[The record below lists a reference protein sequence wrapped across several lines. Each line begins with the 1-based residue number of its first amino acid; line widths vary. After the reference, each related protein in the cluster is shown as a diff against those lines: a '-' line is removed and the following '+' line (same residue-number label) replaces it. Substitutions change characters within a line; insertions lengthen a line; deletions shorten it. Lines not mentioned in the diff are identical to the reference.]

1 MRYLWQIDAEF
12 ARAEKHTAPPLAGD
26 TVQAL
31 FWNAVAARKNDVWL
45 RQKELGI
52 WRAWTWHETGE
63 IVKEIAMGLHALGM
77 QVQDRVSILAN
88 TRAEWLW
95 ADLAILSLGG
105 TSAGIYPTDAA
116 SQVHYIL
123 SDSQSRFLFVEDE
136 EQLDKV
142 LEVLPDL
149 PHLVKI
155 IVLDDKGLRHFEHPQ
170 VLSLEA
176 LRQLGA
182 KAKALDPQGLDTIRQ
197 ASSPEH
203 LAILVYTSGTTGK
216 PKGAMHHHAGLVYA
230 IRGHT
235 QIIAQTP
242 QDERMCFLPLCHIAE
257 RVGGAFVCMY
267 TGTKINFVENP
278 ETVPEN
284 IREISPTI
292 ILAVPRVWEKFQ
304 SGVYLSLKE
313 STKFEQL
320 MFHWAIELGT
330 TIADQFL
337 NGRPIALHQRLA
349 YRLAQ
354 WLVLANVR
362 KSLGID
368 KARFLLSGAAPISP
382 KILRWFFALGVPMF
396 EIWGMTETCGGSC
409 ANYPGFIKLGS
420 IGVPS
425 PHNEMKLDPATGE
438 ILIRGPNIFSGYLNL
453 PEKTKEVFDA
463 DGWMHTGDV
472 GTMDAQGFFS
482 ITDRMKD
489 IIITAGGK
497 NITPSEIE
505 NELKASPYIT
515 DAVIVGDRLP
525 YLTAIIMVDHDNVEQ
540 YAQSHDI
547 GFTNYESLT
556 QAAEITELIQ
566 SEVDQVNQKF
576 ARVEQIKKFFLLNKK
591 LSPEDEEVTPT
602 MKLKR
607 KLVIEKYSDLIQ
619 AMYSENTGSLG

>member
-52 WRAWTWHETGE
+52 WHAWTWHETGE

-105 TSAGIYPTDAA
+105 TSAGIYPTDAS

-123 SDSQSRFLFVEDE
+123 TDSESRFLFVEDE

-149 PHLVKI
+149 PHLIKI
-155 IVLDDKGLRHFEHPQ
+155 IVLDNKGLRHFEHPQ

-182 KAKALDPQGLDTIRQ
+182 KAMALDPHRLDTIRE

-292 ILAVPRVWEKFQ
+292 ILAVPRVWEKFH
-304 SGVYLSLKE
+304 SSVHLSLKE

-320 MFHWAIELGT
+320 MFHWAIQLGSD
-330 TIADQFL
+330 IADKFL
-337 NGRPIALHQRLA
+337 NGQPIALHQRMA

-396 EIWGMTETCGGSC
+396 EIWGMTETCGGSS
-409 ANYPGFIKLGS
+409 ANYPGYIKVGS

-425 PHNEMKLDPATGE
+425 PHNEMKLDPDTGE

-453 PEKTKEVFDA
+453 PEKTKEVFDSE
-463 DGWMHTGDV
+463 GWMHTGDV
-472 GTMDAQGFFS
+472 GTLDAQGFYT

-497 NITPSEIE
+497 NITPSELE

-576 ARVEQIKKFFLLNKK
+576 ARVEQIKKFFLLSKK

-619 AMYSENTGSLG
+619 KMYSESA

>member
-52 WRAWTWHETGE
+52 WHAWTWHETGE

-123 SDSQSRFLFVEDE
+123 SDSESRFLFVEDE

-149 PHLVKI
+149 PHLIKI
-155 IVLDDKGLRHFEHPQ
+155 IVLDNKGLRHFEHPQ

-182 KAKALDPQGLDTIRQ
+182 KTMALDPHCLDTLRE
-197 ASSPEH
+197 ASTPEH

-330 TIADQFL
+330 NIADQFL
-337 NGRPIALHQRLA
+337 DGRPIALHQRLA
-349 YRLAQ
+349 YRVAQ

-409 ANYPGFIKLGS
+409 ANYPGFIKIGS

-425 PHNEMKLDPATGE
+425 PHNEMKLDPETGE

-453 PEKTKEVFDA
+453 PEKTKEVFDSE
-463 DGWMHTGDV
+463 GWMHTGDV

-497 NITPSEIE
+497 NITPSELE

-547 GFTNYESLT
+547 GFTNYESMT
-556 QAAEITELIQ
+556 QAAEISELIQ

-576 ARVEQIKKFFLLNKK
+576 ARVEQIKKFFLLSKK

-607 KLVIEKYSDLIQ
+607 KLVIEKYSGLIQ
-619 AMYSENTGSLG
+619 KMYSESA

>member
-1 MRYLWQIDAEF
+1 MRYLWQIESEF
-12 ARAEKHTAPPLAGD
+12 ARAEKNAASPLIGD

-31 FWNAVAARKNDVWL
+31 FWNAVAQRKNEVWL

-77 QVQDRVSILAN
+77 QVQDRVSILSN
-88 TRAEWLW
+88 TRAEWVW
-95 ADLAILSLGG
+95 ADFAVLSLGG
-105 TSAGIYPTDAA
+105 TSTGIYPTDAV

-142 LEVLPDL
+142 LEVLPEL
-149 PHLVKI
+149 PHLIKI
-155 IVLDDKGLRHFEHPQ
+155 IVLDDKGLHHFEHPQ
-170 VLSLEA
+170 VLSLKA

-182 KAKALDPQGLDTIRQ
+182 TALTRDPLSLDTLRE

-216 PKGAMHHHAGLVYA
+216 PKGAMHHQSGLVYA

-257 RVGGAFVCMY
+257 RVGGAFVSMY

-313 STKFEQL
+313 STKFEQW

-330 TIADQFL
+330 KIADQFL
-337 NGRPIALHQRLA
+337 NGEAIGLHQRLA
-349 YRLAQ
+349 YRVAH

-368 KARFLLSGAAPISP
+368 QARFLLSGAAPISP

-396 EIWGMTETCGGSC
+396 EVWGMTETCGGSS

-420 IGVPS
+420 IGVPA
-425 PHNEMKLDPATGE
+425 PHNEMKLDSVTGE

-453 PEKTKEVFDA
+453 PDKTKEMFDA
-463 DGWMHTGDV
+463 EGWMHTGDV
-472 GTMDAQGFFS
+472 GTRDANGFFA

-497 NITPSEIE
+497 NITPSELE

-556 QAAEITELIQ
+556 QAPEITELIQ

-607 KLVIEKYSDLIQ
+607 KLVIEKYADLIHK
-619 AMYSENTGSLG
+619 MYAERA

>member
-1 MRYLWQIDAEF
+1 MRYLWQIKDEF
-12 ARAEKHTAPPLAGD
+12 ARAEKNTSLPLVGD

-31 FWNAVAARKNDVWL
+31 FWNAVGLRRNDVWL

-52 WRAWTWHETGE
+52 WRAWTWHDTGE
-63 IVKEIAMGLHALGM
+63 IVKEIAMGLNALGM
-77 QVQDRVSILAN
+77 QVQDRVSILSN
-88 TRAEWLW
+88 TRAEWVW
-95 ADLAILSLGG
+95 ADLAVLSLCG

-142 LEVLPDL
+142 LEVLPELPDL
-149 PHLVKI
+149 IKI

-170 VLSLEA
+170 VMSLEA

-182 KAKALDPQGLDTIRQ
+182 KALALDPHRLDTIRE
-197 ASSPEH
+197 AASPEH

-216 PKGAMHHHAGLVYA
+216 PKGAMHHQAGLVYA

-304 SGVYLSLKE
+304 SGVHLSLKE

-320 MFHWAIELGT
+320 MFHWAIGLGM

-337 NGRPIALHQRLA
+337 SGQPIALHQRLA
-349 YRLAQ
+349 YRVAQ

-396 EIWGMTETCGGSC
+396 EIWGMTETCGGSS

-420 IGVPS
+420 IGVPA
-425 PHNEMKLDPATGE
+425 PHNEMKLDPETGE

-453 PEKTKEVFDA
+453 PDKTKEVFDA
-463 DGWMHTGDV
+463 EGWMHTGDV
-472 GTMDAQGFFS
+472 GTKDAQGFFA

-497 NITPSEIE
+497 NITPSELE

-540 YAQSHDI
+540 YAQSRDI

-556 QAAEITELIQ
+556 QAREITQLIQ

-576 ARVEQIKKFFLLNKK
+576 ARVEQIKKFFLLSKK

-607 KLVIEKYSDLIQ
+607 KLVIEKYATLIQ
-619 AMYSENTGSLG
+619 KMYADHA

>member
-12 ARAEKHTAPPLAGD
+12 ARAERNAAPPLLGD

-31 FWNAVAARKNDVWL
+31 FWNAVALRKNDVWL

-77 QVQDRVSILAN
+77 RVQDRASILSN
-88 TRAEWLW
+88 TRAEWVW

-105 TSAGIYPTDAA
+105 TSAGIYPTDAV

-136 EQLDKV
+136 EQLDKA
-142 LEVLPDL
+142 LAVLPEL
-149 PHLVKI
+149 PSLLKI
-155 IVLDDKGLRHFEHPQ
+155 IVLDDKGLRHFDHPQ

-176 LRQLGA
+176 LRKVGA
-182 KAKALDPQGLDTIRQ
+182 RALLQASDKFDSLRE
-197 ASSPEH
+197 ASSPDH

-216 PKGAMHHHAGLVYA
+216 PKGAMHHQSGLVYA

-257 RVGGAFVCMY
+257 RVGGAFVCMF

-313 STKFEQL
+313 STRFEQF
-320 MFHWAIELGT
+320 MFHWAIGLGT
-330 TIADQFL
+330 TIADRFL
-337 NGRPIALHQRLA
+337 SGQSIALHQRLA

-368 KARFLLSGAAPISP
+368 QARFLLSGAAPISP

-396 EIWGMTETCGGSC
+396 EIWGMTETCGGSS
-409 ANYPGFIKLGS
+409 ANYPGSIKLGS
-420 IGVPS
+420 IGIAA

-453 PEKTKEVFDA
+453 PEKTQEMFDA
-463 DGWMHTGDV
+463 EGWMHTGDV
-472 GTMDAQGFFS
+472 GTQDAQGFFA

-497 NITPSEIE
+497 NITPSELE

-540 YAQSHDI
+540 YAQSRDI

-556 QAAEITELIQ
+556 QALEIKELIQ

-576 ARVEQIKKFFLLNKK
+576 ARVEQIKKFFLLSKK

-607 KLVIEKYSDLIQ
+607 KLVIEKYADLISQ
-619 AMYSENTGSLG
+619 MYADRA

>member
-12 ARAEKHTAPPLAGD
+12 ARAEKDSAPALHGD

-31 FWNAVAARKNDVWL
+31 FWNAVALRQRDVWL

-77 QVQDRVSILAN
+77 RVQDRVSILSN
-88 TRAEWLW
+88 TRAEWVW

-105 TSAGIYPTDAA
+105 TSAGIYPTDAVT
-116 SQVHYIL
+116 QVHYIL

-136 EQLDKV
+136 EQLDKALAV
-142 LEVLPDL
+142 LADL
-149 PHLVKI
+149 PSLVKI
-155 IVLDDKGLRHFEHPQ
+155 IVLDDKGLRHFAHPQ
-170 VLSLEA
+170 VLSLAALRHIGAEA
-176 LRQLGA
+176 LAQA
-182 KAKALDPQGLDTIRQ
+182 PAAFDTLRE
-197 ASSPEH
+197 ASLPEH

-216 PKGAMHHHAGLVYA
+216 PKGAMHHQSGLVYA

-257 RVGGAFVCMY
+257 RVGGAFVCMF

-313 STKFEQL
+313 STRFEQF
-320 MFHWAIELGT
+320 MFHWAIELGS
-330 TIADQFL
+330 TIADQYL
-337 NGRPIALHQRLA
+337 SGQPIALHQRLA
-349 YRLAQ
+349 YRVAQ

-396 EIWGMTETCGGSC
+396 EIWGMTETCGGSS
-409 ANYPGFIKLGS
+409 ANYPGAIKLGS
-420 IGVPS
+420 IGIAA

-453 PEKTKEVFDA
+453 PDKTKETFDA

-472 GTMDAQGFFS
+472 GTQDAQGFFA

-497 NITPSEIE
+497 NITPSELE

-540 YAQSHDI
+540 YAQSRDI

-556 QAAEITELIQ
+556 QAPEITELIQ

-607 KLVIEKYSDLIQ
+607 KLVIEKYADLVKQ
-619 AMYSENTGSLG
+619 MYA

>member
-1 MRYLWQIDAEF
+1 
-12 ARAEKHTAPPLAGD
+12 
-26 TVQAL
+26 
-31 FWNAVAARKNDVWL
+31 
-45 RQKELGI
+45 
-52 WRAWTWHETGE
+52 
-63 IVKEIAMGLHALGM
+63 MGLHVLGM
-77 QVQDRVSILAN
+77 RVQDRVSILSN
-88 TRAEWLW
+88 TRAEWVW

-105 TSAGIYPTDAA
+105 TSAGIYPTDAV

-136 EQLDKV
+136 EQLDKA
-142 LEVLPDL
+142 LAVLPEL
-149 PHLVKI
+149 PSLSKI
-155 IVLDDKGLRHFEHPQ
+155 IVLDDKGLRHFDHPQ

-176 LRQLGA
+176 LRQVGA
-182 KAKALDPQGLDTIRQ
+182 RALLQASDKFDSLRE
-197 ASSPEH
+197 ASSPDH

-216 PKGAMHHHAGLVYA
+216 PKGAMHHQSGLVYA

-257 RVGGAFVCMY
+257 RVGGAFVCMF

-313 STKFEQL
+313 STRFEQF
-320 MFHWAIELGT
+320 MFHWAIGLGT
-330 TIADQFL
+330 TIADRFL
-337 NGRPIALHQRLA
+337 SGQSIALHQRLA

-368 KARFLLSGAAPISP
+368 QARFLLSGAAPISP

-409 ANYPGFIKLGS
+409 ANYPGSIKLGS
-420 IGVPS
+420 IGIAA

-453 PEKTKEVFDA
+453 PEKTQEMFDA
-463 DGWMHTGDV
+463 EGWMHTGDV
-472 GTMDAQGFFS
+472 GTQDAQGFFA

-497 NITPSEIE
+497 NITPSELE

-540 YAQSHDI
+540 YAQSRDI

-556 QAAEITELIQ
+556 QASEIKELIQ

-576 ARVEQIKKFFLLNKK
+576 ARVEQIKKFFLLSKK

-607 KLVIEKYSDLIQ
+607 KLVIEKYADLISQ
-619 AMYSENTGSLG
+619 MYADRA

>member
-1 MRYLWQIDAEF
+1 MRYLWQIEDEF
-12 ARAEKHTAPPLAGD
+12 ARAEQNSAPPLQGD

-31 FWNAVAARKNDVWL
+31 FWNAVALRKSDVWL

-77 QVQDRVSILAN
+77 RVQDRVSILSN
-88 TRAEWLW
+88 TRAEWVR

-105 TSAGIYPTDAA
+105 TSAGIYPTDAV

-136 EQLDKV
+136 EQLDKA
-142 LEVLPDL
+142 LAVLPEL
-149 PHLVKI
+149 PSLSKI
-155 IVLDDKGLRHFEHPQ
+155 IVLDDKGLRHFDHPQ

-176 LRQLGA
+176 LRQIGVKELSQA
-182 KAKALDPQGLDTIRQ
+182 PVALDTLRE

-216 PKGAMHHHAGLVYA
+216 PKGAMHHQSGLVYA

-257 RVGGAFVCMY
+257 RVGGAFVCMF

-313 STKFEQL
+313 STRFEQF
-320 MFHWAIELGT
+320 MFHWAIGLGT

-337 NGRPIALHQRLA
+337 NGQSIALHQRLA

-396 EIWGMTETCGGSC
+396 EIWGMTETCGGSS

-420 IGVPS
+420 IGIAA

-453 PEKTKEVFDA
+453 PEKTQEIFDA
-463 DGWMHTGDV
+463 EGWMHTGDV
-472 GTMDAQGFFS
+472 GTQDAQGFFT

-497 NITPSEIE
+497 NITPSELE

-540 YAQSHDI
+540 YAQSRDI

-556 QAAEITELIQ
+556 QAPEITELIQ
-566 SEVDQVNQKF
+566 LEVDQVNQKF
-576 ARVEQIKKFFLLNKK
+576 ARVEQIKKFFLLSKK

-607 KLVIEKYSDLIQ
+607 KLVIEKYADLVKK
-619 AMYSENTGSLG
+619 MYA

>member
-52 WRAWTWHETGE
+52 WHAWTWHETGE

-123 SDSQSRFLFVEDE
+123 SDSESRFLFVEDE

-149 PHLVKI
+149 PHLKKI
-155 IVLDDKGLRHFEHPQ
+155 IVLDNKGLRHFEHPQ

-182 KAKALDPQGLDTIRQ
+182 KAVALEPHCLDTIRE
-197 ASSPEH
+197 ASTPEH

-337 NGRPIALHQRLA
+337 DGRPIALHQRLA
-349 YRLAQ
+349 YRVAH

-425 PHNEMKLDPATGE
+425 PHNEMKLDPETGE

-453 PEKTKEVFDA
+453 PEKTKEVFDS

-472 GTMDAQGFFS
+472 GTMDAKGFFS

-497 NITPSEIE
+497 NITPSELE

-576 ARVEQIKKFFLLNKK
+576 ARVEQIKKFFLLSKK

-619 AMYSENTGSLG
+619 KMYSESA

>member
-12 ARAEKHTAPPLAGD
+12 ARAEKNAAPPLMGD

-31 FWNAVAARKNDVWL
+31 FWNAVALRQNDVWL

-52 WRAWTWHETGE
+52 WRAWTWRETGH

-77 QVQDRVSILAN
+77 QVQDRVSILSN
-88 TRAEWLW
+88 TRAEWVW

-105 TSAGIYPTDAA
+105 TSAGIYPTDAV

-142 LEVLPDL
+142 LEALPEL
-149 PHLVKI
+149 PSLIQI
-155 IVLDDKGLRHFEHPQ
+155 IVFDDKGLRHFDHPQ
-170 VLSLEA
+170 VLSLDA
-176 LRQLGA
+176 LRHLGA
-182 KAKALDPQGLDTIRQ
+182 QALANDPFGFETLRE

-216 PKGAMHHHAGLVYA
+216 PKGAMHHQSGLVYA

-304 SGVYLSLKE
+304 SSVHLSLKE
-313 STKFEQL
+313 STRFEQI
-320 MFHWAIELGT
+320 MFHWAIRLGT
-330 TIADQFL
+330 QIADQFL
-337 NGRPIALHQRLA
+337 SGQAIGLHQRLA

-382 KILRWFFALGVPMF
+382 KIVRWFFALGVPMF
-396 EIWGMTETCGGSC
+396 EIWGMTETCGGSS

-420 IGVPS
+420 IGIAA
-425 PHNEMKLDPATGE
+425 PHNEMKLDAVTGE

-453 PEKTKEVFDA
+453 PDKTKEIFDSE
-463 DGWMHTGDV
+463 GWMHTGDV
-472 GTMDAQGFFS
+472 GTQDAHGFFA

-497 NITPSEIE
+497 NITPSELE

-525 YLTAIIMVDHDNVEQ
+525 YLTAIIMVDHENVEQ
-540 YAQSHDI
+540 YAQSRDI

-556 QAAEITELIQ
+556 KAPEITELIQ

-576 ARVEQIKKFFLLNKK
+576 ARVEQIKKFSLLSKK

-607 KLVIEKYSDLIQ
+607 KLVIDKYANLIHE
-619 AMYSENTGSLG
+619 MYAGRP

>member
-12 ARAEKHTAPPLAGD
+12 ARAERNAAPPLLGD

-31 FWNAVAARKNDVWL
+31 FWNAVALRKNDVWL

-77 QVQDRVSILAN
+77 RVQDRVSILSN
-88 TRAEWLW
+88 TRAEWVW

-105 TSAGIYPTDAA
+105 TSAGIYPTDAV

-136 EQLDKV
+136 EQLDKA
-142 LEVLPDL
+142 LAVLPEL
-149 PHLVKI
+149 PSLSTI
-155 IVLDDKGLRHFEHPQ
+155 IVLDDKGLRHFDHPQ

-176 LRQLGA
+176 LRQVGA
-182 KAKALDPQGLDTIRQ
+182 RALLQASDKFDSLRE
-197 ASSPEH
+197 ASSPDH

-216 PKGAMHHHAGLVYA
+216 PKGAMHHQSGLVYA

-257 RVGGAFVCMY
+257 RVGGAFVCMF

-313 STKFEQL
+313 STRFEQF
-320 MFHWAIELGT
+320 MFHWAIGLGT
-330 TIADQFL
+330 TIADRFL
-337 NGRPIALHQRLA
+337 SGQSIALHQRLA

-368 KARFLLSGAAPISP
+368 QARFLLSGAAPISP

-396 EIWGMTETCGGSC
+396 EIWGMTETCGGSS
-409 ANYPGFIKLGS
+409 ANYPGSIKLGS
-420 IGVPS
+420 IGIAA

-453 PEKTKEVFDA
+453 PEKTQEMFDA
-463 DGWMHTGDV
+463 EGWMHTGDV
-472 GTMDAQGFFS
+472 GTQDAQGFFA

-497 NITPSEIE
+497 NITPSELE

-540 YAQSHDI
+540 YAQSRDI

-556 QAAEITELIQ
+556 QASEIKELIQ
-566 SEVDQVNQKF
+566 LEVDQVNQKF
-576 ARVEQIKKFFLLNKK
+576 ARVEQIKKFFLLSKK

-607 KLVIEKYSDLIQ
+607 KLVIEKYADLISQ
-619 AMYSENTGSLG
+619 MYADRA

>member
-182 KAKALDPQGLDTIRQ
+182 KATALDPQGLDTIRQ
-197 ASSPEH
+197 ASSPEQ

-349 YRLAQ
+349 YRVAQ

-576 ARVEQIKKFFLLNKK
+576 ARVEQVKKFFLLNKK

-619 AMYSENTGSLG
+619 KMYSESA

>member
-1 MRYLWQIDAEF
+1 MRYLWQIKDEF
-12 ARAEKHTAPPLAGD
+12 ARAEKNTSLPLVGD

-31 FWNAVAARKNDVWL
+31 FWNAVGLRKNDVWL

-52 WRAWTWHETGE
+52 WRAWTWHDTGE
-63 IVKEIAMGLHALGM
+63 IVKEIAMGLNALGM
-77 QVQDRVSILAN
+77 QVQDRVSILSN
-88 TRAEWLW
+88 TRVEWVW
-95 ADLAILSLGG
+95 ADLAVLSLCG

-142 LEVLPDL
+142 LEVLPELPDL
-149 PHLVKI
+149 IKI

-170 VLSLEA
+170 VMSLEA

-182 KAKALDPQGLDTIRQ
+182 QALALDPHRLGVILE
-197 ASSPEH
+197 AASPEH

-216 PKGAMHHHAGLVYA
+216 PKGAMHHQAGLVYA

-257 RVGGAFVCMY
+257 RVGGAFVCLY

-304 SGVYLSLKE
+304 SGVHLSLKE

-320 MFHWAIELGT
+320 MFHWAIGLGM

-337 NGRPIALHQRLA
+337 SGQPIALHQRLA
-349 YRLAQ
+349 YRVAQ

-396 EIWGMTETCGGSC
+396 EIWGMTETCGGSS

-420 IGVPS
+420 IGVPA
-425 PHNEMKLDPATGE
+425 PHNEMKLDPETGE

-453 PEKTKEVFDA
+453 PDKTKEVFDSE
-463 DGWMHTGDV
+463 GWMHTGDV
-472 GTMDAQGFFS
+472 GTKDAQGFFA

-497 NITPSEIE
+497 NITPSELE

-540 YAQSHDI
+540 YAQSRDI

-556 QAAEITELIQ
+556 QAREITELIQ

-576 ARVEQIKKFFLLNKK
+576 ARVEQIKKFFLLSKK

-607 KLVIEKYSDLIQ
+607 KLVIEKYAHLIQ
-619 AMYSENTGSLG
+619 KMYADHA

>member
-52 WRAWTWHETGE
+52 WHAWTWHETGE

-105 TSAGIYPTDAA
+105 ASAGIYPTDAA

-149 PHLVKI
+149 PHLIKI
-155 IVLDDKGLRHFEHPQ
+155 IVLDNKGLRHFEHPQ

-182 KAKALDPQGLDTIRQ
+182 KAMARDPLCLDTIRE

-330 TIADQFL
+330 NIADQFL
-337 NGRPIALHQRLA
+337 DGRPIALHQRLA
-349 YRLAQ
+349 YRVAQ

-425 PHNEMKLDPATGE
+425 PHNEMKLDPETGE
-438 ILIRGPNIFSGYLNL
+438 ILIKGPNISSGYLNL
-453 PEKTKEVFDA
+453 PEKTKEVFDSE
-463 DGWMHTGDV
+463 GWMHTGDV

-497 NITPSEIE
+497 NITPSELE

-576 ARVEQIKKFFLLNKK
+576 ARVEQIKKFFLLSKK

-619 AMYSENTGSLG
+619 KMYSESA

>member
-1 MRYLWQIDAEF
+1 MRYLWQIEAEF
-12 ARAEKHTAPPLAGD
+12 ARAEKNAAAPLAGD

-31 FWNAVAARKNDVWL
+31 FWNAVALRKNDIWL

-77 QVQDRVSILAN
+77 RVQDRVSILSN
-88 TRAEWLW
+88 TRAEWVW
-95 ADLAILSLGG
+95 ADFAILSLGG
-105 TSAGIYPTDAA
+105 ASAGIYPTDAV
-116 SQVHYIL
+116 SQVQYIL

-136 EQLDKV
+136 EQLDKA

-149 PHLVKI
+149 PNLSKI

-170 VLSLEA
+170 VLSLQA
-176 LRQLGA
+176 LRDLGA
-182 KAKALDPQGLDTIRQ
+182 VALAGNPLGLDALRN

-216 PKGAMHHHAGLVYA
+216 PKGAMHHHSGLVYA
-230 IRGHT
+230 IRGHA

-313 STKFEQL
+313 STKFEQF
-320 MFHWAIELGT
+320 MFHWAIALGSK
-330 TIADQFL
+330 IADQFL
-337 NGRPIALHQRLA
+337 AGQSIGLHQRLA
-349 YRLAQ
+349 YRIAH

-368 KARFLLSGAAPISP
+368 QARFLLSGAAPISP
-382 KILRWFFALGVPMF
+382 KVLRWFFALGVPMF
-396 EIWGMTETCGGSC
+396 EIWGMTETCGGSS
-409 ANYPGFIKLGS
+409 ANNLGFIKLGS
-420 IGVPS
+420 IGVPA
-425 PHNEMKLDPATGE
+425 PHNEIKLDSETGE
-438 ILIRGPNIFSGYLNL
+438 ILIKGQNIFSGYLNL
-453 PEKTKEVFDA
+453 PDKTKEMFDA
-463 DGWMHTGDV
+463 EGWMHTGDV
-472 GTMDAQGFFS
+472 GTVDANGFFT

-497 NITPSEIE
+497 NITPSELE

-540 YAQSHDI
+540 YAQLHDI

-556 QAAEITELIQ
+556 QAKEITQLIQ

-576 ARVEQIKKFFLLNKK
+576 ARVEQIKKFFLLSKK

-607 KLVIEKYSDLIQ
+607 KLVIDKYADLIQ
-619 AMYSENTGSLG
+619 TMYVERA

>member
-1 MRYLWQIDAEF
+1 MRYLWQIEDEF
-12 ARAEKHTAPPLAGD
+12 AHAAKNTSAPLAGD

-31 FWNAVAARKNDVWL
+31 FWNAVELRAHDVWL

-63 IVKEIAMGLHALGM
+63 IVKEIAMGLNALGM
-77 QVQDRVSILAN
+77 QVQDRVSILSN
-88 TRAEWLW
+88 TRAEWVW
-95 ADLAILSLGG
+95 SDLAILSLCG
-105 TSAGIYPTDAA
+105 TSAGIYPTDSV

-123 SDSQSRFLFVEDE
+123 NDSQSRFIFVEDE

-142 LEVLPDL
+142 LEVLPEL
-149 PHLVKI
+149 PGLIKV
-155 IVLDDKGLRHFEHPQ
+155 IVFDDKGLRHFEHPN
-170 VLSLEA
+170 VMSLEA

-182 KAKALDPQGLDTIRQ
+182 KALTQEPHRLETIRE
-197 ASSPEH
+197 AASPEH

-216 PKGAMHHHAGLVYA
+216 PKGAMHHQAGLVYA

-235 QIIAQTP
+235 SIIAQTP

-257 RVGGAFVCMY
+257 RVGGALVSMY

-304 SGVYLSLKE
+304 SSVHLSLKE

-320 MFHWAIELGT
+320 MYHWAIGLGT

-337 NGRPIALHQRLA
+337 NGQPIPLHQRLS

-396 EIWGMTETCGGSC
+396 EVWGMTETCGGSS

-425 PHNEMKLDPATGE
+425 PHNEMKLDPETGE

-453 PEKTKEVFDA
+453 PDKTQEVFDA
-463 DGWMHTGDV
+463 EGWMHTGDV
-472 GTMDAQGFFS
+472 GTRDANGFFT

-497 NITPSEIE
+497 NITPSELE

-540 YAQSHDI
+540 YAQSRDI

-556 QAAEITELIQ
+556 QAPEIKSLIQ
-566 SEVDQVNQKF
+566 SEVDLVNQKF
-576 ARVEQIKKFFLLNKK
+576 ARVEQIKKFFLLSKK

-607 KLVIEKYSDLIQ
+607 KLVIEKYDSLIK
-619 AMYSENTGSLG
+619 AMYAEHA

>member
-12 ARAEKHTAPPLAGD
+12 ARAEKNAAPPLMGD

-31 FWNAVAARKNDVWL
+31 FWNAVALRQNDVWL

-52 WRAWTWHETGE
+52 WRAWTWRETGH

-77 QVQDRVSILAN
+77 QVQDRVSILSN
-88 TRAEWLW
+88 TRAEWVW

-105 TSAGIYPTDAA
+105 TSAGIYPTDAV

-142 LEVLPDL
+142 LEALPEL
-149 PHLVKI
+149 PSLIQI
-155 IVLDDKGLRHFEHPQ
+155 IVFDDKGLRHFDHPQ
-170 VLSLEA
+170 VLSLDA
-176 LRQLGA
+176 LRHLGA
-182 KAKALDPQGLDTIRQ
+182 QALANDPFGFETLRE

-216 PKGAMHHHAGLVYA
+216 PKGAMHHQSGLVYA

-304 SGVYLSLKE
+304 SSVHLSLKE
-313 STKFEQL
+313 STRFEQI
-320 MFHWAIELGT
+320 MFHWAIRLGT
-330 TIADQFL
+330 QIADQFL
-337 NGRPIALHQRLA
+337 SGQAIGLHQRLA

-382 KILRWFFALGVPMF
+382 KIVRWFFALGVPMF
-396 EIWGMTETCGGSC
+396 EIWGMTETCGGSS

-420 IGVPS
+420 IGIAA
-425 PHNEMKLDPATGE
+425 PHNEMKLDAVTGE

-453 PEKTKEVFDA
+453 PDKTKEIFDSE
-463 DGWMHTGDV
+463 GWMHTGDV
-472 GTMDAQGFFS
+472 GTQDAHGFFA

-497 NITPSEIE
+497 NITPSELE

-525 YLTAIIMVDHDNVEQ
+525 YLTAIIMVDHENVEQ
-540 YAQSHDI
+540 YAQSRDI

-556 QAAEITELIQ
+556 KAPEITELIQ

-576 ARVEQIKKFFLLNKK
+576 ARVEQIKKFSLLSKK

-607 KLVIEKYSDLIQ
+607 KLVIDKYANLIHE
-619 AMYSENTGSLG
+619 MYAGRA

>member
-1 MRYLWQIDAEF
+1 MRYLWQIEDEF
-12 ARAEKHTAPPLAGD
+12 ARAEKNSAPPLQGD

-31 FWNAVAARKNDVWL
+31 FWNAVALRKSDVWL

-77 QVQDRVSILAN
+77 RVQDRVSILSN
-88 TRAEWLW
+88 TRAEWVW

-105 TSAGIYPTDAA
+105 TSAGIYPTDAV

-136 EQLDKV
+136 EQLDKALV
-142 LEVLPDL
+142 VLPEL
-149 PHLVKI
+149 PSLSKI
-155 IVLDDKGLRHFEHPQ
+155 IVLDDKGLRHFDHPQ

-176 LRQLGA
+176 LRQIGVKELSQA
-182 KAKALDPQGLDTIRQ
+182 PVAFDTLRE

-216 PKGAMHHHAGLVYA
+216 PKGAMHHQSGLVYA

-257 RVGGAFVCMY
+257 RVGGAFVCMF

-313 STKFEQL
+313 STRFEQF
-320 MFHWAIELGT
+320 MFHWAIGLGT

-337 NGRPIALHQRLA
+337 NGQSIAIHQRLA

-396 EIWGMTETCGGSC
+396 EIWGMTETCGGSS

-420 IGVPS
+420 IGIAA

-453 PEKTKEVFDA
+453 PEKTQEIFDA
-463 DGWMHTGDV
+463 EGWMHTGDV
-472 GTMDAQGFFS
+472 GTQDAQGFFT

-497 NITPSEIE
+497 NITPSELE

-540 YAQSHDI
+540 YAQSRDI

-556 QAAEITELIQ
+556 QAPEITELIQ
-566 SEVDQVNQKF
+566 LEVDQVNQKF
-576 ARVEQIKKFFLLNKK
+576 ARVEQIKKFFLLSKK

-607 KLVIEKYSDLIQ
+607 KLVIEKYADLVQ
-619 AMYSENTGSLG
+619 KMYT

>member
-52 WRAWTWHETGE
+52 WHAWTWHETGE

-123 SDSQSRFLFVEDE
+123 SDSESRFLFVEDE

-149 PHLVKI
+149 PHLIKI
-155 IVLDDKGLRHFEHPQ
+155 IVLDNKGLRHFEHPQ

-182 KAKALDPQGLDTIRQ
+182 KAMALDPHCLDTLRE
-197 ASSPEH
+197 ASTPEH

-330 TIADQFL
+330 NIADQFL
-337 NGRPIALHQRLA
+337 DGRPIALHQRLA
-349 YRLAQ
+349 YRVAQ

-409 ANYPGFIKLGS
+409 ANYPGFIKIGS

-425 PHNEMKLDPATGE
+425 PHNEMKLDPETGE

-453 PEKTKEVFDA
+453 PEKTKEVFDSE
-463 DGWMHTGDV
+463 GWMHTGDV

-497 NITPSEIE
+497 NITPSELE

-576 ARVEQIKKFFLLNKK
+576 ARVEQIKKFFLLSKK

-619 AMYSENTGSLG
+619 KMYSESA

>member
-12 ARAEKHTAPPLAGD
+12 ARAEKNLAPPLMGD
-26 TVQAL
+26 TVQAM
-31 FWNAVAARKNDVWL
+31 FWNAVALRRNDVWL

-52 WRAWTWHETGE
+52 WRAWTWQDTGD

-77 QVQDRVSILAN
+77 QVQDRVSILSN
-88 TRAEWLW
+88 TRAEWVW

-105 TSAGIYPTDAA
+105 TSAGIYPTDAV

-142 LEVLPDL
+142 LKALPDL
-149 PHLVKI
+149 PHLAQI

-170 VLSLEA
+170 VLSLDA
-176 LRQLGA
+176 LRHLGA
-182 KAKALDPQGLDTIRQ
+182 QALAQDPSRFETLRG

-216 PKGAMHHHAGLVYA
+216 PKGAMHHQSGLVYA

-242 QDERMCFLPLCHIAE
+242 HDERMCFLPLCHIAE

-304 SGVYLSLKE
+304 SSVHLSLKE
-313 STKFEQL
+313 STRFEQI
-320 MFHWAIELGT
+320 MFHWAIGLGT
-330 TIADQFL
+330 QIADQFL
-337 NGRPIALHQRLA
+337 SGQSIGLHQRLA

-382 KILRWFFALGVPMF
+382 KIVRWFFALGVPMF
-396 EIWGMTETCGGSC
+396 EIWGMTETCGGSS

-420 IGVPS
+420 IGIAA
-425 PHNEMKLDPATGE
+425 PHNEMKLDSVTGE

-453 PEKTKEVFDA
+453 PDKTKETFDSE
-463 DGWMHTGDV
+463 GWMHTGDV
-472 GTMDAQGFFS
+472 GTQDAQGFFA

-497 NITPSEIE
+497 NITPSELE

-525 YLTAIIMVDHDNVEQ
+525 YLTAIIMVDHENVEQ
-540 YAQSHDI
+540 YAQSRDI

-556 QAAEITELIQ
+556 KAPEITALIQ

-576 ARVEQIKKFFLLNKK
+576 ARVEQIKKFSLLSKK

-607 KLVIEKYSDLIQ
+607 KLVIDKYSNLIHE
-619 AMYSENTGSLG
+619 MYADRA

>member
-1 MRYLWQIDAEF
+1 MRYLWQIKDEF
-12 ARAEKHTAPPLAGD
+12 ARAEKNTSLPLVGD

-31 FWNAVAARKNDVWL
+31 FWNAVGLRKNDVWL

-52 WRAWTWHETGE
+52 WRAWTWHDTGE
-63 IVKEIAMGLHALGM
+63 IVKEIAMGLNALGM
-77 QVQDRVSILAN
+77 QVQDRVSILSN
-88 TRAEWLW
+88 TRVEWVW
-95 ADLAILSLGG
+95 ADLAVLSLCG

-142 LEVLPDL
+142 LEVLPELPDL
-149 PHLVKI
+149 IKI

-170 VLSLEA
+170 VMSLEA

-182 KAKALDPQGLDTIRQ
+182 QALALDPHRLGVILE
-197 ASSPEH
+197 AASPEH

-216 PKGAMHHHAGLVYA
+216 PKGAMHHQAGLVYA

-257 RVGGAFVCMY
+257 RVGGAFVCLY

-304 SGVYLSLKE
+304 SGVHLSLKE

-320 MFHWAIELGT
+320 MFHWAIGLGM

-337 NGRPIALHQRLA
+337 SGQPIALHQRLA
-349 YRLAQ
+349 YRVAQ

-396 EIWGMTETCGGSC
+396 EIWGMTETCGGSS

-420 IGVPS
+420 IGVPA
-425 PHNEMKLDPATGE
+425 PHNEMKLDPETGE

-453 PEKTKEVFDA
+453 PDKTKEVFDSE
-463 DGWMHTGDV
+463 GWMHTGDV
-472 GTMDAQGFFS
+472 GTKDAQGFFA

-497 NITPSEIE
+497 NITPSELE

-540 YAQSHDI
+540 YAQFRDI

-556 QAAEITELIQ
+556 QAREITELIQ

-576 ARVEQIKKFFLLNKK
+576 ARVEQIKKFFLLSKK

-607 KLVIEKYSDLIQ
+607 KLVIEKYAHLIQ
-619 AMYSENTGSLG
+619 KMYADHA

>member
-12 ARAEKHTAPPLAGD
+12 ARAEKNAAPPLMGD

-31 FWNAVAARKNDVWL
+31 FWNAVALRQNDVWL

-52 WRAWTWHETGE
+52 WRAWTWRETGH

-77 QVQDRVSILAN
+77 QVQDRVSILSN
-88 TRAEWLW
+88 TRAEWVW

-105 TSAGIYPTDAA
+105 TSAGIYPTDAV

-142 LEVLPDL
+142 LEALPEL
-149 PHLVKI
+149 PSLIQI
-155 IVLDDKGLRHFEHPQ
+155 IVLDDKDLRHFEHPQ
-170 VLSLEA
+170 VLSLDA
-176 LRQLGA
+176 LRRLGA
-182 KAKALDPQGLDTIRQ
+182 QALAKDPVGFETLSE

-216 PKGAMHHHAGLVYA
+216 PKGAMHHQSGLVYA

-304 SGVYLSLKE
+304 SSVHLSLKE
-313 STKFEQL
+313 STRFEQI
-320 MFHWAIELGT
+320 MFHWAIGLGSQ
-330 TIADQFL
+330 IADQFL
-337 NGRPIALHQRLA
+337 SGQAIGLHQRLA

-396 EIWGMTETCGGSC
+396 EIWGMTETCGGSS

-420 IGVPS
+420 IGIAA
-425 PHNEMKLDPATGE
+425 PHNEMKLDAVTGE

-453 PEKTKEVFDA
+453 PDKTKEIFDSE
-463 DGWMHTGDV
+463 GWMHTGDV
-472 GTMDAQGFFS
+472 GTQDAQGFFA

-497 NITPSEIE
+497 NITPSELE

-525 YLTAIIMVDHDNVEQ
+525 YLTAIIMVDHENVEQ
-540 YAQSHDI
+540 YAQSRDI

-556 QAAEITELIQ
+556 KAPEITELIQ

-576 ARVEQIKKFFLLNKK
+576 ARVEQIKKFSLLSKK

-607 KLVIEKYSDLIQ
+607 KLVIDKYANLIHE
-619 AMYSENTGSLG
+619 MYAGRA

>member
-1 MRYLWQIDAEF
+1 MRYLWQIEDEF
-12 ARAEKHTAPPLAGD
+12 ARAEQNSAPPLQGD

-31 FWNAVAARKNDVWL
+31 FWNAVALRKSDVWL

-77 QVQDRVSILAN
+77 RVQDRVSILSN
-88 TRAEWLW
+88 TRAEWVW

-105 TSAGIYPTDAA
+105 TSAGIYPTDAV

-136 EQLDKV
+136 EQLDKA
-142 LEVLPDL
+142 LAVLPEL
-149 PHLVKI
+149 PSLSKI
-155 IVLDDKGLRHFEHPQ
+155 IVLDDKGLRHFDHPQ

-176 LRQLGA
+176 LRQIGVKELSQA
-182 KAKALDPQGLDTIRQ
+182 PVALDTLRE

-216 PKGAMHHHAGLVYA
+216 PKGAMHHQSGLVYA

-257 RVGGAFVCMY
+257 RVGGAFVCMF

-313 STKFEQL
+313 STRFEQF
-320 MFHWAIELGT
+320 MFHWAIGLGT

-337 NGRPIALHQRLA
+337 NGQSIALHQRLA

-396 EIWGMTETCGGSC
+396 EIWGMTETCGGSS

-420 IGVPS
+420 IGIAA

-453 PEKTKEVFDA
+453 PEKTQEIFDA
-463 DGWMHTGDV
+463 EGWMHTGDV
-472 GTMDAQGFFS
+472 GTQDAQGFFT

-497 NITPSEIE
+497 NITPSELE

-540 YAQSHDI
+540 YAQSRDI

-556 QAAEITELIQ
+556 QAPEITELIQ
-566 SEVDQVNQKF
+566 LEVDQVNQKF
-576 ARVEQIKKFFLLNKK
+576 ARVEQIKKFFLLSKK

-607 KLVIEKYSDLIQ
+607 KLVIEKYADLVKK
-619 AMYSENTGSLG
+619 MYA

>member
-1 MRYLWQIDAEF
+1 MRYLWQIEDEF
-12 ARAEKHTAPPLAGD
+12 ARAEQNSAPPLQGD
-26 TVQAL
+26 TVQAM
-31 FWNAVAARKNDVWL
+31 FWNAVALRKNDVWL

-77 QVQDRVSILAN
+77 RVQDRVSILSN
-88 TRAEWLW
+88 TRAEWVW

-105 TSAGIYPTDAA
+105 TSAGIYPTDAV

-136 EQLDKV
+136 EQLDKA
-142 LEVLPDL
+142 LAVLPEL
-149 PHLVKI
+149 PSLSKI
-155 IVLDDKGLRHFEHPQ
+155 IVLDDKGLRHFDHPQ
-170 VLSLEA
+170 VLTLEA
-176 LRQLGA
+176 LRQIGA
-182 KAKALDPQGLDTIRQ
+182 KELSQAPVALDTLRE

-216 PKGAMHHHAGLVYA
+216 PKGAMHHQSGLVYA

-242 QDERMCFLPLCHIAE
+242 EDERMCFLPLCHIAE
-257 RVGGAFVCMY
+257 RVGGAFVCMF

-313 STKFEQL
+313 STKLEQF
-320 MFHWAIELGT
+320 MFHWAIGLGT
-330 TIADQFL
+330 TIADRFL
-337 NGRPIALHQRLA
+337 SGQSIALHQRIA
-349 YRLAQ
+349 YRVAQ

-368 KARFLLSGAAPISP
+368 QARFLLSGAAPISP

-396 EIWGMTETCGGSC
+396 EIWGMTETCGGSS

-420 IGVPS
+420 IGIAA

-453 PEKTKEVFDA
+453 PEKTQEMFDA
-463 DGWMHTGDV
+463 EGWMHTGDV
-472 GTMDAQGFFS
+472 GTQDAQGFFT

-497 NITPSEIE
+497 NITPSELE

-540 YAQSHDI
+540 YAQSRDI

-556 QAAEITELIQ
+556 QAPEITELIQ
-566 SEVDQVNQKF
+566 LEVDQVNQKF
-576 ARVEQIKKFFLLNKK
+576 ARVEQIKKFFLLSKK

-607 KLVIEKYSDLIQ
+607 KLVIEKYADLVKK
-619 AMYSENTGSLG
+619 MYA

>member
-182 KAKALDPQGLDTIRQ
+182 KATALDPQGLDTIRQ

-349 YRLAQ
+349 YRVAQ

-438 ILIRGPNIFSGYLNL
+438 I
-453 PEKTKEVFDA
+453 
-463 DGWMHTGDV
+463 
-472 GTMDAQGFFS
+472 Q
-482 ITDRMKD
+482 
-489 IIITAGGK
+489 
-497 NITPSEIE
+497 
-505 NELKASPYIT
+505 
-515 DAVIVGDRLP
+515 
-525 YLTAIIMVDHDNVEQ
+525 
-540 YAQSHDI
+540 I
-547 GFTNYESLT
+547 GR
-556 QAAEITELIQ
+556 AH
-566 SEVDQVNQKF
+566 V
-576 ARVEQIKKFFLLNKK
+576 
-591 LSPEDEEVTPT
+591 
-602 MKLKR
+602 
-607 KLVIEKYSDLIQ
+607 
-619 AMYSENTGSLG
+619 

>member
-12 ARAEKHTAPPLAGD
+12 ARAEKHTASPLAGD

-182 KAKALDPQGLDTIRQ
+182 KATALDPQGLDTIRQ

-349 YRLAQ
+349 YRVAQ

-409 ANYPGFIKLGS
+409 ANYPGFIKIGS

-425 PHNEMKLDPATGE
+425 PHNEMKLDPETGE
-438 ILIRGPNIFSGYLNL
+438 ILIKGPNIFSGYLNL
-453 PEKTKEVFDA
+453 PEKTQEVFDSE
-463 DGWMHTGDV
+463 GWMHTGDV

-497 NITPSEIE
+497 NITPSELE

-576 ARVEQIKKFFLLNKK
+576 ARVEQIKKFFLLSKK

-607 KLVIEKYSDLIQ
+607 KLVIEKYSGLIQ
-619 AMYSENTGSLG
+619 KMYSESA

>member
-1 MRYLWQIDAEF
+1 MRYLWQIKDEF
-12 ARAEKHTAPPLAGD
+12 ARAEKNTSLPLVGD

-31 FWNAVAARKNDVWL
+31 FWNAVGLRRNDVWL

-52 WRAWTWHETGE
+52 WRAWTWHDTGE
-63 IVKEIAMGLHALGM
+63 IVKEIAMGLNALGM
-77 QVQDRVSILAN
+77 QVQDRVSILSN
-88 TRAEWLW
+88 TRAEWVW
-95 ADLAILSLGG
+95 ADLAVLSLCG

-142 LEVLPDL
+142 LEVLPELPDL
-149 PHLVKI
+149 IKI

-170 VLSLEA
+170 VISLEA

-182 KAKALDPQGLDTIRQ
+182 KALALDPHRLDTIRE
-197 ASSPEH
+197 AASPEH

-216 PKGAMHHHAGLVYA
+216 PKGAMHHQAGLVYA

-304 SGVYLSLKE
+304 SGVHLSLKE

-320 MFHWAIELGT
+320 MFHWAIGLGM

-337 NGRPIALHQRLA
+337 SGQPIALHQRLA
-349 YRLAQ
+349 YRVAQ

-396 EIWGMTETCGGSC
+396 EIWGMTETCGGSS

-420 IGVPS
+420 IGVPA
-425 PHNEMKLDPATGE
+425 PHNEMKLDPETGE

-453 PEKTKEVFDA
+453 PDKTKEVFDA
-463 DGWMHTGDV
+463 EGWMHTGDV
-472 GTMDAQGFFS
+472 GTKDAQGFFA

-497 NITPSEIE
+497 NITPSELE

-540 YAQSHDI
+540 YAQSRDI

-556 QAAEITELIQ
+556 QAREITQLIQ

-576 ARVEQIKKFFLLNKK
+576 ARVEQIKKFFLLSKK

-607 KLVIEKYSDLIQ
+607 KLVIEKYATLIQ
-619 AMYSENTGSLG
+619 KMYADHA

>member
-1 MRYLWQIDAEF
+1 MRYLWQIEAEF
-12 ARAEKHTAPPLAGD
+12 ARAEKNSAPPLHGD

-31 FWNAVAARKNDVWL
+31 FWNAVALRKRDVWL

-77 QVQDRVSILAN
+77 RVQDRVSILSN
-88 TRAEWLW
+88 TRAEWVW
-95 ADLAILSLGG
+95 ADLAVLSLGG
-105 TSAGIYPTDAA
+105 TSAGIYPTDAV

-136 EQLDKV
+136 EQLDKALAV
-142 LEVLPDL
+142 LHELPSL
-149 PHLVKI
+149 SKI
-155 IVLDDKGLRHFEHPQ
+155 IVLDDKGLRHFDHPQ

-176 LRQLGA
+176 LR
-182 KAKALDPQGLDTIRQ
+182 KIGLKELSQASVAFDTLRE

-216 PKGAMHHHAGLVYA
+216 PKGAMHHQSGLVYA

-257 RVGGAFVCMY
+257 RVGGAFVCMF

-313 STKFEQL
+313 STRFEQF
-320 MFHWAIELGT
+320 MFHWAIGLGT

-337 NGRPIALHQRLA
+337 NGESIALHQRLA

-396 EIWGMTETCGGSC
+396 EIWGMTETCGGSS

-420 IGVPS
+420 IGIAA

-453 PEKTKEVFDA
+453 PEKTQEMFDA
-463 DGWMHTGDV
+463 EGWMHTGDV
-472 GTMDAQGFFS
+472 GTQDAQGFFA

-497 NITPSEIE
+497 NITPSELE

-540 YAQSHDI
+540 YAQSRDI

-556 QAAEITELIQ
+556 QAPEITELIQ
-566 SEVDQVNQKF
+566 LEVDQVNQKF
-576 ARVEQIKKFFLLNKK
+576 ARVEQIKKFFLLSKK

-607 KLVIEKYSDLIQ
+607 KLVIEKYTDLVKK
-619 AMYSENTGSLG
+619 MYA

>member
-1 MRYLWQIDAEF
+1 MRYLWQIEDEF
-12 ARAEKHTAPPLAGD
+12 ARAEQNSAPPLQGD

-31 FWNAVAARKNDVWL
+31 FWNAVALRKNDVWL

-77 QVQDRVSILAN
+77 RVQDRVSILSN
-88 TRAEWLW
+88 TRAEWVW

-105 TSAGIYPTDAA
+105 TSAGIYPTDAV

-136 EQLDKV
+136 EQLDKA
-142 LEVLPDL
+142 LAVLPEL
-149 PHLVKI
+149 PSLSKI
-155 IVLDDKGLRHFEHPQ
+155 IVLDDKGLRHFDHPQ

-176 LRQLGA
+176 LRQIGA
-182 KAKALDPQGLDTIRQ
+182 KELSQAPVALDTLRE

-216 PKGAMHHHAGLVYA
+216 PKGAMHHQSGLVYA

-242 QDERMCFLPLCHIAE
+242 EDERMCFLPLCHIAE
-257 RVGGAFVCMY
+257 RVGGAFVCMF

-313 STKFEQL
+313 STKLEQF
-320 MFHWAIELGT
+320 MFHWAIGLGT
-330 TIADQFL
+330 TIADRFL
-337 NGRPIALHQRLA
+337 SGQSIALHQRIA
-349 YRLAQ
+349 YRVAQ

-368 KARFLLSGAAPISP
+368 QARFLLSGAAPISP

-396 EIWGMTETCGGSC
+396 EIWGMTETCGGSS

-420 IGVPS
+420 IGIAA

-453 PEKTKEVFDA
+453 PEKTQEMFDA
-463 DGWMHTGDV
+463 EGWMHTGDV
-472 GTMDAQGFFS
+472 GTQDAQGFFT

-497 NITPSEIE
+497 NITPSELE

-540 YAQSHDI
+540 YAQSRDI

-556 QAAEITELIQ
+556 QAPEITELIQ
-566 SEVDQVNQKF
+566 LEVDQVNQKF
-576 ARVEQIKKFFLLNKK
+576 ARVEQIKKFFLLSKK

-607 KLVIEKYSDLIQ
+607 KLVIEKYADLVKK
-619 AMYSENTGSLG
+619 MYA

>member
-182 KAKALDPQGLDTIRQ
+182 KATALDPQGLDTIRQ

-349 YRLAQ
+349 YRVAQ

-619 AMYSENTGSLG
+619 KMYSESA

>member
-1 MRYLWQIDAEF
+1 MRYLWQIEDEF
-12 ARAEKHTAPPLAGD
+12 ARAEQNSAPPLQGD

-31 FWNAVAARKNDVWL
+31 FWNAVALRKNDVWL

-77 QVQDRVSILAN
+77 RVQDRVSILSN
-88 TRAEWLW
+88 TRAEWVW

-105 TSAGIYPTDAA
+105 TSAGIYPTDAVT
-116 SQVHYIL
+116 QVHYIL

-136 EQLDKV
+136 EQLDKA
-142 LEVLPDL
+142 LAVLPEL
-149 PHLVKI
+149 PGLSKI

-176 LRQLGA
+176 LRQIGVKELTQA
-182 KAKALDPQGLDTIRQ
+182 PDALDTLRE
-197 ASSPEH
+197 ASSPDH

-216 PKGAMHHHAGLVYA
+216 PKGAMHHHSGLVYA

-257 RVGGAFVCMY
+257 RVGGAFVCMF

-313 STKFEQL
+313 STRFEQF
-320 MFHWAIELGT
+320 MFHWAIGLGT

-337 NGRPIALHQRLA
+337 NGQSIALHQRLA

-396 EIWGMTETCGGSC
+396 EIWGMTETCGGSS

-420 IGVPS
+420 IGIAA

-453 PEKTKEVFDA
+453 PEKTQEMFDA
-463 DGWMHTGDV
+463 EGWMHTGDV
-472 GTMDAQGFFS
+472 GTQDAQGFFA

-497 NITPSEIE
+497 NITPSELE

-540 YAQSHDI
+540 YAQSRDI

-556 QAAEITELIQ
+556 QTPEITALIQ
-566 SEVDQVNQKF
+566 LEVDQVNQKF
-576 ARVEQIKKFFLLNKK
+576 ARVEQIKKFFLLSKK

-607 KLVIEKYSDLIQ
+607 KLVIEKYADLVKK
-619 AMYSENTGSLG
+619 MYA

>member
-1 MRYLWQIDAEF
+1 MRYLWQIEAEF
-12 ARAEKHTAPPLAGD
+12 ARAEKNTASPLIGD

-31 FWNAVAARKNDVWL
+31 FWNAVALRKNDVWL

-77 QVQDRVSILAN
+77 QVQDRVSILSN
-88 TRAEWLW
+88 TRAEWVW
-95 ADLAILSLGG
+95 ADFAVLSLGG
-105 TSAGIYPTDAA
+105 TSTGIYPTDAV

-149 PHLVKI
+149 PHLIKI
-155 IVLDDKGLRHFEHPQ
+155 IVLDDKGLHHFEHPQ
-170 VLSLEA
+170 VLSLKA

-182 KAKALDPQGLDTIRQ
+182 DALTRDPLSLDTLRE

-216 PKGAMHHHAGLVYA
+216 PKGAMHHQSGLVYA

-257 RVGGAFVCMY
+257 RVGGAFVSMY

-313 STKFEQL
+313 STKFEQW

-330 TIADQFL
+330 KIADQFL
-337 NGRPIALHQRLA
+337 SGQTIGLHQRLA
-349 YRLAQ
+349 YRVAQ

-368 KARFLLSGAAPISP
+368 QARFLLSGAAPISP

-396 EIWGMTETCGGSC
+396 EVWGMTETCGGSS

-420 IGVPS
+420 IGVPA
-425 PHNEMKLDPATGE
+425 PHNEMKLDSVTGE

-453 PEKTKEVFDA
+453 PDKTKEMFDA
-463 DGWMHTGDV
+463 EGWMHTGDV
-472 GTMDAQGFFS
+472 GTRDANGFFA

-497 NITPSEIE
+497 NITPSELE

-556 QAAEITELIQ
+556 QAPEITELIQ

-607 KLVIEKYSDLIQ
+607 KLVIEKYADLIHK
-619 AMYSENTGSLG
+619 MYAERA

>member
-1 MRYLWQIDAEF
+1 MRYLWQIEDEF
-12 ARAEKHTAPPLAGD
+12 ARAEQNSAPPLQGD

-31 FWNAVAARKNDVWL
+31 FWNAVALRKNDVWL

-52 WRAWTWHETGE
+52 WRAWTWHETSE

-77 QVQDRVSILAN
+77 HVQDRVSILSN
-88 TRAEWLW
+88 TRAEWVW

-105 TSAGIYPTDAA
+105 TSAGIYPTDAV

-136 EQLDKV
+136 EQLDKA
-142 LEVLPDL
+142 LAVLPEL
-149 PHLVKI
+149 PSLSKI
-155 IVLDDKGLRHFEHPQ
+155 IVLDDKGLRHFDHPQ

-176 LRQLGA
+176 LRQIGA
-182 KAKALDPQGLDTIRQ
+182 KELSQAPVALDTLRE

-216 PKGAMHHHAGLVYA
+216 PKGAMHHQSGLVYA

-257 RVGGAFVCMY
+257 RVGGAFVCMF

-313 STKFEQL
+313 STRFEQF
-320 MFHWAIELGT
+320 MFHWAIGLGT

-337 NGRPIALHQRLA
+337 NGQSIALHQRLA

-396 EIWGMTETCGGSC
+396 EIWGMTETCGGSS

-420 IGVPS
+420 IGIAA

-453 PEKTKEVFDA
+453 PEKTQEMFDA
-463 DGWMHTGDV
+463 EGWMHTGDV
-472 GTMDAQGFFS
+472 GTQDAQGFFT

-497 NITPSEIE
+497 NITPSELE

-540 YAQSHDI
+540 YAQSKDI

-556 QAAEITELIQ
+556 QAPEITELIQ
-566 SEVDQVNQKF
+566 LEVDQVNQKF
-576 ARVEQIKKFFLLNKK
+576 ARVEQIKKFFLLSKK

-607 KLVIEKYSDLIQ
+607 KLVIEKYDDLVKK
-619 AMYSENTGSLG
+619 MYA

>member
-1 MRYLWQIDAEF
+1 MRYLWQIEDEF
-12 ARAEKHTAPPLAGD
+12 ARAEQNSAPPLQGD

-31 FWNAVAARKNDVWL
+31 FWNAVALRKSDVWL

-77 QVQDRVSILAN
+77 RVQDRVSILSN
-88 TRAEWLW
+88 TRAEWVW

-105 TSAGIYPTDAA
+105 TSAGIYPTDAV

-136 EQLDKV
+136 EQLDKA
-142 LEVLPDL
+142 LAVLPEL
-149 PHLVKI
+149 PSLSKI
-155 IVLDDKGLRHFEHPQ
+155 IVLDDKGLRHFDHPQ

-176 LRQLGA
+176 LRQIGVKELSQA
-182 KAKALDPQGLDTIRQ
+182 PVAFDTLRE

-216 PKGAMHHHAGLVYA
+216 PKGAVHHQSGLVYA

-257 RVGGAFVCMY
+257 RVGGAFVCMF

-313 STKFEQL
+313 STRFEQF
-320 MFHWAIELGT
+320 MFHWAIGLGT

-337 NGRPIALHQRLA
+337 NGQSIALHQRLA

-396 EIWGMTETCGGSC
+396 EIWGMTETCGGSS

-420 IGVPS
+420 IGIAA

-438 ILIRGPNIFSGYLNL
+438 ILIRGPNVFSGYLNL
-453 PEKTKEVFDA
+453 PEKTQEIFDA
-463 DGWMHTGDV
+463 EGWMHTGDV
-472 GTMDAQGFFS
+472 GTQDAQGFFT

-497 NITPSEIE
+497 NITPSELE

-540 YAQSHDI
+540 YAQSRDI

-556 QAAEITELIQ
+556 QAPEITELIQ
-566 SEVDQVNQKF
+566 LEVDQVNQKF
-576 ARVEQIKKFFLLNKK
+576 ARVEQIKKFFLLSKK

-607 KLVIEKYSDLIQ
+607 KLVIEKYADLVKK
-619 AMYSENTGSLG
+619 MYA